1 MPTKQ
6 LASAIND
13 YQRARRKAD
22 LEQIMARF
30 TGRSVDLLSYEE
42 VRKTLGVSNQIDRGL
57 QDIPLDNIVGS
68 VGRYKDFTRTFLPKD
83 STSEQR
89 WARVLVANSES
100 RGLPPIE
107 VYQLGEVYFVL
118 DGNHRVSIAREM
130 GLNTI
135 QAKVIEVA
143 SKVAVT
149 ADSELDELIIKADYI
164 DFLERT
170 HIDEL
175 RPEADLTVTAPGKY
189 ERLFDHIEAHQYF
202 MGLDFDR
209 DVAWDEAVAHW
220 YDEVYLPVIHMVRRR
235 GIMERFPNRTE
246 TDFYIWLAEHRE
258 ELEIELGWTLDTEE
272 AVADLARRTGVTA
285 NTIPQHILEQRDPL
299 LAAGMEM
306 WPPPAR
312 FHIERLADGAV
323 ETGRLFHNVLV
334 SVGEDELSWQALDQ
348 ATIVAEKE
356 HGRVR
361 GLHIINEET
370 DQADML
376 DAFESYLHGK
386 EISGE
391 LAFDTGDLFQE
402 MVDRAR
408 WNDLVVMS
416 LQHRPTGQVLERWR
430 SGWRN
435 FLIRAPRPVLAV
447 PGEPSPLNAAVLAY
461 DGSPKADEALYVA
474 TYVAGHWRTRLV
486 VLTSAKEADEI
497 PEVQNKARTY
507 LESHNI
513 EAEYIAP
520 VGKAAINILLAVE
533 KHNCDFI
540 IMGGYGSNQLVELF
554 LGSTVE
560 DVMRHSWYPILICQ

>member
-1 MPTKQ
+1 MSSTTH
-6 LASAIND
+6 LASAISD

-30 TGRSVDLLSYEE
+30 TGRSTDLLSYED
-42 VRKTLGVSNQIDRGL
+42 VRKQLKASKQIDRGL

-83 STSEQR
+83 TTNEQR

-100 RGLPPIE
+100 TGLPPID
-107 VYQLGEVYFVL
+107 VYQLGEAYFVL

-130 GLNTI
+130 GFATI
-135 QAKVIEVA
+135 QAKVTEVV
-143 SKVAVT
+143 SKVPIT
-149 ADSELDELIIKADYI
+149 PDLELDGLIIKAEYI

-189 ERLFDHIEAHQYF
+189 ERLLEHVEAHQYF

-235 GIMERFPNRTE
+235 GIMETFPNRTE

-258 ELEIELGWTLDTEE
+258 ELEFELGWTLDTAE
-272 AVADLARRTGVTA
+272 AVEDLARQSGVA
-285 NTIPQHILEQRDPL
+285 DEPVARYQAERRDPL

-312 FHIERLADGAV
+312 FRMERLAEGAV
-323 ETGRLFHNVLV
+323 DTGRLFHNVLV
-334 SVGEDELSWQALDQ
+334 SVGEDELSWQALEQ
-348 ATIVAEKE
+348 ATIVAQKE

-361 GLHIINEET
+361 GLHIINEDT
-370 DQADML
+370 DQVEML
-376 DAFESYLHGK
+376 EAFDSNLSRK
-386 EISGE
+386 NLSGE

-408 WNDLVVMS
+408 WNDLLVMS

-435 FLIRAPRPVLAV
+435 FLIRTPRPVFAV

-461 DGSPKADEALYVA
+461 DGSPKADEALYIA
-474 TYVAGHWRTRLV
+474 TYIAGFWQTRLV
-486 VLTSAKEADEI
+486 VLTIAKEEGEEPSA
-497 PEVQNKARTY
+497 QKKARTY

-513 EAEYIAP
+513 TAEYIAP

-554 LGSTVE
+554 
-560 DVMRHSWYPILICQ
+560 